1 MFVRTT
7 RIRRGDKTYEYPQL
21 VESYRQKNG
30 QPTHRVIAS
39 LKDWSPQAI
48 ENLKLA
54 LVATKDGATLVAAE
68 RSAEQVAVK
77 HLVIANLAFLPVAVL
92 AALWERWQLSKLL
105 DQLLPSSSIVSHS
118 QVIQA
123 LVLHRCVAPGS
134 KLSACSWY
142 PTTALPELLGVKAR
156 YFNNS
161 RVHRALHALS
171 EVEGAVQ
178 KALAQRVSLEK
189 DGVVVTYLDL
199 TDTWFVGRG
208 PELSRKGKTKEGL
221 YREKVGIALLCDQ
234 RGFPLRW
241 KTVMGGR
248 YEPAVMLEV
257 VREAV
262 EAGVIEG
269 QPVVMDR
276 AMGRGAHL
284 EALTDAGVA
293 FLTALVRSEFAS
305 FVDDGPWGSFDEVE
319 LSGSPRTRKRDL
331 ARLGQLAHEAGMKPL
346 PDGRFFKDFGVARCE
361 RDETKP
367 PPDGQGPLA
376 ELLREVAFME
386 EALATGL
393 ASSNLMLADWYGISS
408 RGISRYRRLTHLA
421 EDVRARALRGEA
433 EPLHIDELR
442 EIAGLPHEEQG
453 RAFDTQLADIA
464 SQQRNAAK
472 PPKILDLRR
481 RSLLLR
487 RVGWFSPDL
496 FLRCR
501 ETAHRQLRLLN
512 TQVEALNEEQRERS
526 QPRPQAHMLADARSL
541 LKSLQWLN
549 LFDVTTRQRRSNGR
563 LRHELVLTRDA
574 AAWRRRRRLD
584 GFGVLVAHP
593 TVKDIVEKDFQ
604 VIKSELDL
612 RPVRH
617 RTDPKVQ
624 AHVSLCM
631 LALLLQRAME
641 QQLANGGAPMT
652 AAAATAVL
660 STCHLNRLQPDGAG
674 AYYTVTRPTPQQR
687 DLIAALGLSRLADD
701 EVVGRSLRP
710 R

>member
-1 MFVRTT
+1 VT
-7 RIRRGDKTYEYPQL
+7 RRYDVAGYVAVVI
-21 VESYRQKNG
+21 
-30 QPTHRVIAS
+30 HRVIAS
-39 LKDWSPQAI
+39 LKGWTPEAI
-48 ENLKLA
+48 ENLKVA
-54 LVATKDGATLVAAE
+54 LTATKEGAGLIKVE
-68 RSAEQVAVK
+68 RSNDTGVVPHQV
-77 HLVIANLAFLPVAVL
+77 LANLLFLPIAVL
-92 AALWERWQLSKLL
+92 KALWDGWRLSELL
-105 DQLLPSSSIVSHS
+105 DSLLPSASIVDHS
-118 QVIQA
+118 QIIQS

-161 RVHRALHALS
+161 RVHRALDALS
-171 EVEGAVQ
+171 EGEGAVQ
-178 KALAQRVSLEK
+178 EALARRVGREK

-208 PELSRKGKTKEGL
+208 SPLSRKGKTKEGL

-241 KTVMGGR
+241 KTVEGGR

-257 VREAV
+257 VGEAV
-262 EAGVIEG
+262 EAGVLEG

-293 FLTALVRSEFAS
+293 FLTALVRPEFAS
-305 FVDDGPWGSFDEVE
+305 FVEEGPWMSFDEVE

-331 ARLGQLAHEAGMKPL
+331 ARLGQLAREAGMEPL
-346 PDGRFFKDFGVARCE
+346 PDGRFVKDCGVARCE
-361 RDETKP
+361 RDERKP
-367 PPDGQGPLA
+367 PPEGQGPLA

-386 EALATGL
+386 EALATGM
-393 ASSNLMLADWYGISS
+393 ASSNQMLADWYGISS
-408 RGISRYRRLTHLA
+408 RGISRYRQLTHLG
-421 EDVRARALRGEA
+421 EEVRARALQGEA
-433 EPLHIDELR
+433 EPLHIEELR
-442 EIAGLPHEEQG
+442 HIAGLPHEEQG
-453 RAFDTQLADIA
+453 RAFDARLADVA
-464 SQQRNAAK
+464 GQQRNAAK

-496 FLRCR
+496 FLRR
-501 ETAHRQLRLLN
+501 RQTTRRQLQTLK
-512 TQVEALNEEQRERS
+512 TQVEALNEEQRGRS
-526 QPRPQAHMLADARSL
+526 RPRPPAHLLADARSL
-541 LKSLQWLN
+541 LKALQWLN
-549 LFDVTTRQRRSNGR
+549 LFEVTTRKR
-563 LRHELVLTRDA
+563 RHEGRTHHEVVLTRDDV
-574 AAWRRRRRLD
+574 AWSRRRRLD

-593 TVKDIVEKDFQ
+593 TVLRSASELVRLYFSKDIVEKDFQ

-641 QQLANGGAPMT
+641 QHLAASGVPMT
-652 AAAATAVL
+652 AAAANSTLA
-660 STCHLNRLQPDGAG
+660 TCHLNRLQPDGAG
-674 AYYTVTRPTPQQR
+674 AYYSITRPTPQQSELLDAL
-687 DLIAALGLSRLADD
+687 DLSHLVDD